1 MVGTKALRTKPRLPS
16 CSLRSAPFAEHVPG
30 GASCGRYV
38 HLPAA
43 RDLLPDHCAGAA
55 STRNDEQLV
64 NGEGI
69 DIVLCLD
76 ISGSMLAQDFTPNR
90 MEAAKNVASEFIDN
104 RPTDRIGLVIFSGE
118 AFTMCP
124 LTTDRNVLKTQLF
137 NVSSGLLEDGT
148 AIGSGLA
155 TGVDR
160 LRNSPSKTKVIIL
173 LTDGE
178 NNGGLIDP
186 NTAKEIAKSVGV
198 RVYTVGMG
206 TEGFAPVPV
215 QTPGGIVMQREKST
229 STKNCSPRSPTRPA
243 ATTTAPKTTKASKNI
258 YSEID
263 HLEKSK
269 IEVSSIRRY
278 TEEFFPFALAASI
291 SPAARTPPS
300 LDRPAKVP
308 VTLSSHYAGKSI
320 QIHRLMVCRQNSRRH
335 DLERPAQRHL
345 QTGWHHL
352 HKPPGGRR

>member
-1 MVGTKALRTKPRLPS
+1 MLYDWYQHIYFAQPAFFGLLVLVPLLVWWELKRSGRNQATVIVSTVNAFRGVHSWKSFLRPVLFVLRLLTLCCLIIAL
-16 CSLRSAPFAEHVPG
+16 
-30 GASCGRYV
+30 
-38 HLPAA
+38 A
-43 RDLLPDHCAGAA
+43 RPQ
-55 STRNDEQLV
+55 TRNDEQLV

-90 MEAAKNVASEFIDN
+90 MEAAKNVASEFIDH

-118 AFTMCP
+118 SFTMCP

-137 NVSSGLLEDGT
+137 NVQSGLLEDGT

-160 LRNSPSKTKVIIL
+160 LRNSPSKSKVIIL

-198 RVYTVGMG
+198 KVYTIGMG

-215 QTPGGIVMQREKST
+215 QTAAGVVMQREKVNIDEKLLT
-229 STKNCSPRSPTRPA
+229 QI
-243 ATTTAPKTTKASKNI
+243 ATETGGRYYRAKDNESLKGI
-258 YSEID
+258 YDEINQ
-263 HLEKSK
+263 LEKSK
-269 IEVSSIRRY
+269 IEVSNIRRY
-278 TEEFFPFALAASI
+278 TEQFFPFALAAAI
-291 SPAARTPPS
+291 CLLLELLLRW
-300 LDRPAKVP
+300 
-308 VTLSSHYAGKSI
+308 TLLRKF
-320 QIHRLMVCRQNSRRH
+320 
-335 DLERPAQRHL
+335 P
-345 QTGWHHL
+345 
-352 HKPPGGRR
+352 